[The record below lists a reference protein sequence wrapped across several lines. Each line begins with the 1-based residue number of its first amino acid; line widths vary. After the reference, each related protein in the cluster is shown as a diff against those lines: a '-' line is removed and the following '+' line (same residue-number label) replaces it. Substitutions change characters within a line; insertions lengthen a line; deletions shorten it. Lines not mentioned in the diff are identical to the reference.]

1 MYDDNYTVLA
11 SSIVDIWLSYDEVE
25 KAVKSGH
32 RIVSS
37 FGLYLDQQ
45 TPFGGTHYFWADT
58 WANFFR
64 NDPTAGRSFTY
75 DEQQLILGESL
86 SQWGEQC
93 DANNIES
100 RMWPRACGGA
110 ERMWSAPCANMST
123 CTDAD
128 VTAAEPRLEAQ
139 RCRMVQRGVR
149 AGPLRPSS
157 EYFYC
162 SLPTGRM

>member
-1 MYDDNYTVLA
+1 MVKRTPSNPAQKTQGKCWGRPKSPFIQITPPKA
-11 SSIVDIWLSYDEVE
+11 RTTE
-25 KAVKSGH
+25 K
-32 RIVSS
+32 
-37 FGLYLDQQ
+37 
-45 TPFGGTHYFWADT
+45 
-58 WANFFR
+58 
-64 NDPTAGRSFTY
+64 NDPTSGRSFSY

-86 SQWGEQC
+86 SQWGEQV

-100 RMWPRACGGA
+100 RIWPRACGGA
-110 ERMWSAPCANMST
+110 ERMWSAPCANDNT
-123 CTDAD
+123 CGDAE

-139 RCRMVQRGVR
+139 RCRMVQRGIR

>member
-1 MYDDNYTVLA
+1 VGELLQGKCRPSAPESKYAPSHSATQPRPVLLCPA
-11 SSIVDIWLSYDEVE
+11 SPCPS
-25 KAVKSGH
+25 
-32 RIVSS
+32 
-37 FGLYLDQQ
+37 
-45 TPFGGTHYFWADT
+45 TPLP
-58 WANFFR
+58 R
-64 NDPTAGRSFTY
+64 QNDPTAGRTFTY